1 MAIRVAKAD
10 AINRVETSCPIGI
23 GINVEKMR
31 VSTVNLMEDALFAE
45 VVQGRLSPVVNS
57 RPVEFRVLG
66 NAIFIPDL
74 LESDR
79 PMFGNGS
86 KTGRHLAS
94 ECANRRCAA
103 TPTIAVDDHV
113 IERIQRLKTIEIVAR
128 VGRARRRFKAVK
140 AGGLMILYSNR
151 SNQELRCGTTSSLH
165 GTSNRRTG
173 SSAQVG

>member
-10 AINRVETSCPIGI
+10 GDQSGRDVLPNWNC
-23 GINVEKMR
+23 INVEKMR

-86 KTGRHLAS
+86 KT
-94 ECANRRCAA
+94 AA
-103 TPTIAVDDHV
+103 TWLVNARIADVPLL
-113 IERIQRLKTIEIVAR
+113 QRLR
-128 VGRARRRFKAVK
+128 S
-140 AGGLMILYSNR
+140 MIM
-151 SNQELRCGTTSSLH
+151 
-165 GTSNRRTG
+165 
-173 SSAQVG
+173 

>member
-86 KTGRHLAS
+86 KR
-94 ECANRRCAA
+94 AA
-103 TPTIAVDDHV
+103 TWLVNARIADVPLL
-113 IERIQRLKTIEIVAR
+113 QRLR
-128 VGRARRRFKAVK
+128 S
-140 AGGLMILYSNR
+140 MIM
-151 SNQELRCGTTSSLH
+151 
-165 GTSNRRTG
+165 
-173 SSAQVG
+173 